1 MNSESRWRRCSR
13 PNCLTSFLGGE
24 IKQAVITEQEHFW
37 VIIVVFFSR
46 HDRYFPLIPLSTH
59 PSIHPSAHPSIPAGA
74 LEETKDRGY
83 SVLRGGSPPFFIWRE
98 DTSLIISPVTATN
111 YCWLPG
117 SASTSPRMN
126 GQTQASLSLFFTRL
140 SSRCLFLFLLI
151 LPPPDIEVAR
161 PDTQPLVRTPSLDG
175 RRFELRLIHV
185 LDFENQEFHW
195 EGFHSGLGVR
205 KWT

>member
-1 MNSESRWRRCSR
+1 MDIFRSSLC
-13 PNCLTSFLGGE
+13 
-24 IKQAVITEQEHFW
+24 
-37 VIIVVFFSR
+37 
-46 HDRYFPLIPLSTH
+46 
-59 PSIHPSAHPSIPAGA
+59 PSIHPSICPSVRPSIPAGA

-140 SSRCLFLFLLI
+140 SSRCLFFFYSFYLRRLHST
-151 LPPPDIEVAR
+151 DMEVAR
-161 PDTQPLVRTPSLDG
+161 PDTQPLVQTASQDG
-175 RRFELRLIHV
+175 RGGGSNSGWFMFWTLRIWV
-185 LDFENQEFHW
+185 EVRNFIER
-195 EGFHSGLGVR
+195 GFIQD
-205 KWT
+205 